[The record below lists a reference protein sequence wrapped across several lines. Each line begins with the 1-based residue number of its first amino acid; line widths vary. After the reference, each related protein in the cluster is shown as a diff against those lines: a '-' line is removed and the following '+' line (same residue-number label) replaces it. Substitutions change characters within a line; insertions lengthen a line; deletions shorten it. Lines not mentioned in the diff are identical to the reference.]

1 MNGVYSFQCTVS
13 QLYLAGATTGWRS
26 RQSHIPRLVTGNEF
40 YHIIQTDSL
49 KIQPCTGLIG
59 SRLIVGVRVF
69 HISTDVSFALFNHRV
84 LLSIYTYRLMYVYVL
99 ATFPLK
105 QISTQN
111 VCEQTRWSIKSVEV
125 F

>member
-1 MNGVYSFQCTVS
+1 MNGVYSFQCTIS

-59 SRLIVGVRVF
+59 NRLIVGVRVF
-69 HISTDVSFALFNHRV
+69 HISTDVSFALFYHRV
-84 LLSIYTYRLMYVYVL
+84 LLSIYTYTIYSKEGSRLMYVYYL
-99 ATFPLK
+99 GHFP
-105 QISTQN
+105 TQAN
-111 VCEQTRWSIKSVEV
+111 FDSKCL
-125 F
+125 